1 MSSKGNPGKNQSNPQ
16 RQMKETTNKWTLNP
30 HLKLERKDHNVPP
43 TGELGLQPKAA
54 IPLIEAEAGGGHPW
68 MTWTMSLPL
77 NVKGMT
83 MTMMMMTSS
92 FPRQT
97 PVPLHQLLV
106 GIPVEPPAQIRDG
119 SEVGK
124 IPCQQARQAKPVLAR
139 GKEGGTRRVQ
149 T

>member
-68 MTWTMSLPL
+68 MTWMMSLTL
-77 NVKGMT
+77 NVKGI
-83 MTMMMMTSS
+83 TMMMMTSF

-97 PVPLHQLLV
+97 PVPLHLLLV
-106 GIPVEPPAQIRDG
+106 ETPVEPPVQIQDSSG
-119 SEVGK
+119 V
-124 IPCQQARQAKPVLAR
+124 
-139 GKEGGTRRVQ
+139 GTRLKGL
-149 T
+149 